1 MPKNA
6 QDILPTIF
14 LDTNALV
21 YLWSYI
27 SKARELTLPP
37 YNPGP
42 MEFESI
48 SQTLKSNLPD
58 SIAGYYIKGCQSL
71 AYIQKRTERTEEGD
85 INVQFFTSRLSK
97 VEMLNGALDGKA
109 HILMAQ
115 QGIPYR
121 MRQRSSN
128 LSDLISMRLQRPDID
143 EVVKNL
149 NDIFVLLAMN
159 NNVNIYF
166 VEDNQQANSIPL
178 LAEFLSSH
186 FYLDVIDIW
195 MYSCA
200 LTIQAEQIIC
210 FDDYFHRVINNLNNG
225 TGKWIELRKEIS
237 NYVKQLNGWSK
248 VIFPK
253 TLSIPKDV
261 PQQWSIN
268 LGID

>member
-1 MPKNA
+1 MPRNT
-6 QDILPTIF
+6 QDILPTLF

-27 SKARELTLPP
+27 TKARELQLPP
-37 YNPGP
+37 FIQEP
-42 MEFESI
+42 MEYENI
-48 SQTLKSNLPD
+48 SSTLKSILPD
-58 SIAGYYIKGCQSL
+58 SIAGFYIKGCQTL
-71 AYIQKRTERTEEGD
+71 AYIQRQTERSDDGN
-85 INVQFFTSRLSK
+85 IGIQIFTSRLSK

-128 LSDLISMRLQRPDID
+128 LSDLISMRLQRADVD

-149 NDIFVLLAMN
+149 NDIFVLLSEN
-159 NNVNIYF
+159 DNVNIDF
-166 VEDNQQANSIPL
+166 VEDNHQADNIAH

-200 LTIQAEQIIC
+200 LTVQADQIIC

-225 TGKWIELRKEIS
+225 TDKWVGLRKEIS
-237 NYVKQLNGWSK
+237 KYVKQLFGWNK

-253 TLSIPKDV
+253 SSTIPKFV
-261 PQQWSIN
+261 PQQWSLN
-268 LGID
+268 VGID